1 MSLIP
6 PALPPFTFGAVL
18 RSMLLAA
25 IVAGLV
31 VSTFHLVV
39 TEPVI
44 DAAIALE
51 EQQDHMASA
60 PADHAEPI
68 VSRTAQKAG
77 LFLGY
82 LLYGVSWA
90 LLLAVLFHLTQ
101 ESFVELGVRSGT
113 LVFAGLV
120 FWACVAI
127 PFLKYPANPPG
138 VGEADTIQFRQ
149 RMYLLIQG
157 LAAISMVLTWLLS
170 RRLRRSGSRIPRW
183 AVVGASMLLT
193 AGGLYLLM
201 PNNPDPIRV
210 PMELVLR
217 FRLRAIS
224 GLVLYWAVF
233 GLSVGWLLARRHRQP
248 SSQSSLSSV
257 TVR

>member
-1 MSLIP
+1 
-6 PALPPFTFGAVL
+6 
-18 RSMLLAA
+18 MLLAA
-25 IVAGLV
+25 LVAGLV

-44 DAAIALE
+44 DQAIALE
-51 EQQDHMASA
+51 EQHDHAAST
-60 PADHAEPI
+60 PADDTEPI
-68 VSRTAQKAG
+68 VSRAAQKAG

-90 LLLAVLFHLTQ
+90 LLLAVVFHLSQ
-101 ESFVELGVRSGT
+101 ESFVELGVRSGA

-149 RMYLLIQG
+149 RMYLAIQG
-157 LAAISMVLTWLLS
+157 LAAVSIGLAWLLS
-170 RRLRRSGSRIPRW
+170 RRLRRSGAPIPRW
-183 AVVGASMLLT
+183 VVVGAGMLLT
-193 AGGLYLLM
+193 AGVLYLLM
-201 PNNPDPIRV
+201 PANPDPIRV
-210 PMELVLR
+210 PMDLVLR

-233 GLSVGWLLARRHRQP
+233 GLSVGWLLARPRRQP
-248 SSQSSLSSV
+248 ANHSSRRPASA
-257 TVR
+257 R